1 MACAR
6 CATHSCTRG
15 CARRPPGGRS
25 TSPPI
30 ASCRAT
36 SNCTRTCSVLD
47 VLRLVRAHNL
57 LLAALGVLAGGW
69 IALGSL
75 TTPRVLWF
83 ASLAAVGVGAAGNA
97 LNDIWDRAGDQ
108 VNRPRGEGPFAT
120 RRPKRVTGGL
130 RDVGG
135 GPGGAASAACV
146 TRAHVLVVGAACV

>member
-6 CATHSCTRG
+6 CVTRRSTRG

-25 TSPPI
+25 TSRPT
-30 ASCRAT
+30 ASCPAT

-83 ASLAAVGVGAAGNA
+83 ASLAAVGVGAAGKA
-97 LNDIWDRAGDQ
+97 PNDILGRAGDQ
-108 VNRPRGEGPFAT
+108 GNPPPGERPLPPRRPPRGTPH
-120 RRPKRVTGGL
+120 PCV
-130 RDVGG
+130 VGRA
-135 GPGGAASAACV
+135 PGRLAGAALLDS
-146 TRAHVLVVGAACV
+146 

>member
-6 CATHSCTRG
+6 CATHSSTRG

-36 SNCTRTCSVLD
+36 SNCTRACSVLD

-69 IALGSL
+69 IALGAL
-75 TTPRVLWF
+75 VTPRVLWF
-83 ASLAAVGVGAAGNA
+83 ASVAAVRVGAAGEPPHHH
-97 LNDIWDRAGDQ
+97 LGPPGG
-108 VNRPRGEGPFAT
+108 PREP
-120 RRPKRVTGGL
+120 PP
-130 RDVGG
+130 GG
-135 GPGGAASAACV
+135 GPPPPG
-146 TRAHVLVVGAACV
+146 

>member
-6 CATHSCTRG
+6 GATHGSTRG

-25 TSPPI
+25 TSPPT
-30 ASCRAT
+30 ASCPAT

-108 VNRPRGEGPFAT
+108 VNRPRGGRPFAA
-120 RRPKRVTGGL
+120 RRPPRGTGGL
-130 RDVGG
+130 CVVARAPG
-135 GPGGAASAACV
+135 GPAAGG
-146 TRAHVLVVGAACV
+146 LVCAGAGL